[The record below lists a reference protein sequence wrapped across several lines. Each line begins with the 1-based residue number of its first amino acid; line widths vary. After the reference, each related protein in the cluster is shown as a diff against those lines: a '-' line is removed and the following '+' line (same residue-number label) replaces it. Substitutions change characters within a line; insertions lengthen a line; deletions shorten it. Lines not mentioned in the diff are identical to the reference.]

1 MRNPFRRSGD
11 RHRAYPLGVYLKP
24 SGWGNAINIHWGV
37 VAGVAG
43 FLLFVGVLFWAVQA
57 DNSTWETRNMDPKK
71 EAVWVTKRIMK
82 ICDGTSLIYKS
93 DDGMTV
99 SKNDPECV

>member
-1 MRNPFRRSGD
+1 
-11 RHRAYPLGVYLKP
+11 
-24 SGWGNAINIHWGV
+24 
-37 VAGVAG
+37 
-43 FLLFVGVLFWAVQA
+43 
-57 DNSTWETRNMDPKK
+57 MDPKK

-99 SKNDPECV
+99 SKNDPECVR